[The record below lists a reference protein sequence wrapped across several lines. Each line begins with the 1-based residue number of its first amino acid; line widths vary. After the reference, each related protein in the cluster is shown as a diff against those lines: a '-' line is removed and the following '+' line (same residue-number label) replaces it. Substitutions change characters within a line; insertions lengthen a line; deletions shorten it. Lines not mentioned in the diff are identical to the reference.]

1 LIEEAAMAAEP
12 HVVHNVSFTLHDNS
26 PAACEKLVAACDKY
40 LTGHTGVVYYS
51 AGVVSPRLTR
61 PVNDRAFDVALHVV
75 FRSLADHDAY
85 QAHPRHHDFINESKP
100 NWKQVR
106 VFDSEVGAA

>member
-1 LIEEAAMAAEP
+1 MAAEP
-12 HVVHNVSFTLHDNS
+12 HIVHNVFFTLNDNS
-26 PAACEKLVAACDKY
+26 QAACEQLVAACDKY
-40 LTGHTGVVYYS
+40 LKDHPGVVYYS

-85 QAHPRHHDFINESKP
+85 QVHPRHHDFITESKP

-106 VFDSEVGAA
+106 VFDSEVAAS